1 MVQESFTTVV
11 LKASDGFFL
20 TQTEEVDIKE
30 RIIATVVAL
39 GKYDDPQ
46 NWREITKEEAE
57 EYNRLKEEALENER
71 NSQQ

>member
-39 GKYDDPQ
+39 GKYDAPQ
-46 NWREITKEEAE
+46 NWREIPKEEAE

>member
-39 GKYDDPQ
+39 GKYDAPQ
-46 NWREITKEEAE
+46 NWREIPKEEAE
-57 EYNRLKEEALENER
+57 EYNRIKEEALENER